1 MGTGQETTQYDFG
14 CTCLWQCTQRHV
26 TITPTSPKEPR
37 LGYTLL
43 HTWQKKL
50 SISKFHKNLSNICKM
65 RKTSTTI
72 NTRSIVRMSQRTM
85 DKTEELFLQ
94 NISRYSISLTKSS
107 KLNKKNKPNKKKKK
121 QKKKNKSNNMFHNII
136 NRQLGNANAMTRLKG
151 QGQLIHLTKSIQE
164 IDIGQLSEHLKHIH
178 DLNEAMDVVHDTLS
192 DVWTYSLNHHHL
204 LQIADVFECRL
215 TVDWRYSD

>member
-1 MGTGQETTQYDFG
+1 MAKKIINFKISQELIKHLQDEEEDYDNQYMDYCENVTTNEGQDGGALLAKYFKILHQFNKILEIEQEK
-14 CTCLWQCTQRHV
+14 QAEQ
-26 TITPTSPKEPR
+26 KE
-37 LGYTLL
+37 
-43 HTWQKKL
+43 
-50 SISKFHKNLSNICKM
+50 
-65 RKTSTTI
+65 
-72 NTRSIVRMSQRTM
+72 
-85 DKTEELFLQ
+85 
-94 NISRYSISLTKSS
+94 
-107 KLNKKNKPNKKKKK
+107 KKN
-121 QKKKNKSNNMFHNII
+121 KNKSNNMFHNII

-215 TVDWRYSD
+215 TVDWRYSEREREEEQDQQVEIQYDEDEV